1 MVVGSSPTS
10 ATRPVG
16 QAAKTPPFHGGNT
29 SSILVRVTNN
39 KSTSFEVL
47 FVILESIESELR
59 EFARKLAM
67 VCGKPNSILA
77 QIESAHRSSD
87 SRTDHQKEKELSQ
100 NSKRKNEAAL
110 F

>member
-29 SSILVRVTNN
+29 SSILVRVTIKKN
-39 KSTSFEVL
+39 TMLCIVFFFML
-47 FVILESIESELR
+47 AHIESELR

-87 SRTDHQKEKELSQ
+87 SRTGHLYYTQKV
-100 NSKRKNEAAL
+100 
-110 F
+110 